1 MLTLVTWAIDLQL
14 LLNDL
19 RIISAA
25 SRLLSEGETAR
36 RSAHAVNA
44 PYFTVQ
50 NALQDVIVSLVSL
63 STNGH

>member
-19 RIISAA
+19 RIIIPS
-25 SRLLSEGETAR
+25 SLLMSEDDTAH